1 MGLTEVHSEV
11 PTVRAGSMEAVK
23 AQPAGAA
30 GREARDVVVVPVVD
44 APPEQAGPD
53 GGHEQGTVITLPDA
67 AVDLRQLERPAPPAQ
82 RGMAEGQPAPPDAT
96 GEGPSWTA
104 ARVSV
109 VIPALNEAK
118 NLPHVLNRLPE
129 GLHQV
134 ILVDGFSLDATI
146 EVARTLRPDIEV
158 VCQDRRGKG
167 NALAHGFAAVTG
179 DVVVMLDADGSADPA
194 EIPAFVQAL
203 VDGADFAKG
212 SRFAP
217 GGGSADITR
226 LRRIGNRGLNGIVNV
241 LYGTRYTDLCYGY
254 NAFWCRLL
262 PVLDIDGL
270 RAPATER
277 LWGDGFEIET
287 LINVRIARAGAQV
300 AEVASYEHARLH
312 GVSNLHTFRDG
323 ARVLRTIFRER
334 RDTKHRRVA
343 AGAIAVALIG
353 IFGEHDA

>member
-1 MGLTEVHSEV
+1 MGLTEFHSEV
-11 PTVRAGSMEAVK
+11 PAARAGSAPAVQVPPQVTGGGEAL
-23 AQPAGAA
+23 G
-30 GREARDVVVVPVVD
+30 VVAVSAVD
-44 APPEQAGPD
+44 APAEPVGPLGNVPES
-53 GGHEQGTVITLPDA
+53 GTVIMLPDRA
-67 AVDLRQLERPAPPAQ
+67 LDLRPLERPAPPD
-82 RGMAEGQPAPPDAT
+82 GDPAPPDAEA
-96 GEGPSWTA
+96 EGPSWKTT
-104 ARVSV
+104 RVSV

-134 ILVDGFSLDATI
+134 ILVDGFSQDATI

-203 VDGADFAKG
+203 VEGADFAKG

-226 LRRIGNRGLNGIVNV
+226 LRRMGNRGLNGLVNV

-254 NAFWCRLL
+254 NAFWCRLM
-262 PVLDIDGL
+262 PVLDIDWL

-287 LINVRIARAGAQV
+287 LINVRIARAGANV
-300 AEVASYEHARLH
+300 AEVASYEHPRLH
-312 GVSNLHTFRDG
+312 GVSNLNTFRDG

-334 RDTKHRRVA
+334 HHARHRRVA
-343 AGAIAVALIG
+343 AGAIAVALISVIG
-353 IFGEHDA
+353 GHDE

>member
-1 MGLTEVHSEV
+1 MGSFEVHSEV
-11 PTVRAGSMEAVK
+11 PDGAGSMSDVQVQSLVAVGNEAHDVSV
-23 AQPAGAA
+23 QPTV
-30 GREARDVVVVPVVD
+30 EALPELVGPGDV
-44 APPEQAGPD
+44 AGPD
-53 GGHEQGTVITLPDA
+53 TVIVLREPA
-67 AVDLRQLERPAPPAQ
+67 LDLRPLERPGLPAQ
-82 RGMAEGQPAPPDAT
+82 PGMGKGQPAPPDAVV
-96 GEGPSWTA
+96 EGPSWTS

-118 NLPHVLNRLPE
+118 NLPYVLSHLPE

-134 ILVDGFSLDATI
+134 ILVDGFSQDATI
-146 EVARTLRPDIEV
+146 EVARTVRPDIEV

-203 VDGADFAKG
+203 IDGADFAKG
-212 SRFAP
+212 TRFAP

-226 LRRIGNRGLNGIVNV
+226 LRRAGNRGLNGIVNV

-262 PVLDIDGL
+262 PVLDIDWL

-287 LINVRIARAGAQV
+287 LINVRIARAGAKV
-300 AEVASYEHARLH
+300 AEVASYEHARMY
-312 GVSNLHTFRDG
+312 GVSNLNTFRDG
-323 ARVLRTIFRER
+323 TRVLRTIFRER
-334 RDTKHRRVA
+334 RQVRRHRIA
-343 AGAIAVALIG
+343 AGAIAVALSSV
-353 IFGEHDA
+353 FGGHDT